1 MTTTPNLIK
10 VTTKPVLTTAQELQ
24 QAAAGSGSQ
33 IVKTATNPNGIV
45 VVF

>member
-1 MTTTPNLIK
+1 MPTPTNSVKVTTTP
-10 VTTKPVLTTAQELQ
+10 VFTTAQQLQ